1 MKIFETIKH
10 APQNVFWSQEEF
22 ATELKI
28 SVCMVNCWEMGAVR
42 VNDTVMKHTKVFCE
56 LHGIDFTEIK
66 IPLHSNTEEQ

>member
-1 MKIFETIKH
+1 
-10 APQNVFWSQEEF
+10 
-22 ATELKI
+22 
-28 SVCMVNCWEMGAVR
+28 MVNCWEMGAVR